1 MISLKIK
8 AMKRIACLLPLLIV
22 LLFTACS
29 EEPDEIIACGDDQ
42 VIIIDRNKSADTNVF
57 ITWKWKV
64 NEIADLPGAYQR
76 YMRSTDEC
84 KPVDGNK
91 KILIASSSGGV
102 VLADRKTKQ
111 SLFYAHVPN
120 AHSAELLPDNRIVVT
135 LSTAEK
141 GNCIQLFDI
150 GTPEKSIWQDSLYS
164 GHGVVWMPRY
174 QRLFALGYDELRS
187 YSLKDWNTD
196 SPGLEPEKKWRL
208 PDNGGHDLNNIS
220 DTKLIISTHN
230 SVWVFDIPGEQF
242 HEFEL
247 LRGVRDVKSVNYNES
262 TGELVYT
269 KGEISWWTH
278 NIYSR
283 NPDKIFTVP
292 GIDLYKARVISRH

>member
-1 MISLKIK
+1 M
-8 AMKRIACLLPLLIV
+8 
-22 LLFTACS
+22 
-29 EEPDEIIACGDDQ
+29 
-42 VIIIDRNKSADTNVF
+42 
-57 ITWKWKV
+57 
-64 NEIADLPGAYQR
+64 
-76 YMRSTDEC
+76 
-84 KPVDGNK
+84 
-91 KILIASSSGGV
+91 
-102 VLADRKTKQ
+102 
-111 SLFYAHVPN
+111 
-120 AHSAELLPDNRIVVT
+120 
-135 LSTAEK
+135 
-141 GNCIQLFDI
+141 
-150 GTPEKSIWQDSLYS
+150 
-164 GHGVVWMPRY
+164 
-174 QRLFALGYDELRS
+174 
-187 YSLKDWNTD
+187 
-196 SPGLEPEKKWRL
+196 
-208 PDNGGHDLNNIS
+208 NNIS